1 MSPNENEIFREA
13 TLRICG
19 NLNFEFALQDCLKY
33 LSTFMPADC
42 FHLNLLDK
50 ELGLLKT
57 IAIVTSDQAKR
68 VHIVIPLDD
77 EGRKIIDSHKYMP
90 SLIIDPVEFIPIK
103 KTVVRK
109 TGLWED
115 HSALLMQLFIRNEHL
130 GNITLFAKGTSR
142 FSEVHLR
149 TLSMLRE
156 PFAIALS
163 NALRYDE
170 VIRLKDIMADDLKDL
185 QKRLQQPSG
194 DIIIGSDMGLRR
206 VMEMAR
212 EVAPLDS
219 PVLLQGE
226 TGVGKEVIASA
237 IHRMSRRSKGPFI
250 QVNCGAIPETLI
262 DSELFGHE
270 KGAFTGAI
278 SQKRGCFERA
288 DGGTIFLDEVA
299 ELHMPAQVRMLRVLQ
314 EKEII
319 RVGGSS
325 QIKVDIRII
334 AATHQDLEEMV
345 RMGQFRADLRF
356 RLNVFPIF
364 IPPLRERKEDIP
376 ALVNHF
382 IEKKSRELQMPG
394 PHKLARG
401 SIDILKAYSW
411 PGNVREL
418 ENVIERAL
426 ILRRGGPITF
436 EDVVW
441 SSPKRHRDE
450 EWLEKDAFLE
460 LDQANKRHIMEAL
473 KITKGMV
480 HGPNGAA
487 QLLGINPSTL
497 RHRMRKLG
505 IMAVKGNSTIGYNK
519 IDYDSAMSG

>member
-1 MSPNENEIFREA
+1 MKSAAIPNENEIFREA

-19 NLNFEFALQDCLKY
+19 NLNFEFALRDCLLY
-33 LSTFMPADC
+33 LRTFMPADC

-57 IAIVTSDQAKR
+57 IAIVTADEAKR
-68 VHIVIPLDD
+68 VNIVISLDD
-77 EGRKIIDSHKYMP
+77 KGRKIVDSHKYMP

-103 KTVVRK
+103 KTVVQK
-109 TGLWED
+109 TGLWEE
-115 HSALLMQLFIRNEHL
+115 HSALLMQLFIKDKHL
-130 GNITLFAKGTSR
+130 GNLTLFAKGINR
-142 FSEVHLR
+142 FSQEHLQ

-170 VIRLKDIMADDLKDL
+170 VIRLKDIMADNLQDL
-185 QKRLQQPSG
+185 QQKLKQSTDDVIVG
-194 DIIIGSDMGLRR
+194 EDMGLQR
-206 VMEMAR
+206 VMDMAR

-226 TGVGKEVIASA
+226 TGVGKEIVANA
-237 IHRMSRRSKGPFI
+237 IHGMSRRGNGPFI

-278 SQKRGCFERA
+278 AQKRGCFERA

-299 ELHMPAQVRMLRVLQ
+299 ELPLPAQVRMLRVLQ
-314 EKEII
+314 EKEIV
-319 RVGGSS
+319 RVGGDV
-325 QIKVDIRII
+325 QIGVDIRVIT
-334 AATHQDLEEMV
+334 ATHQDLEEMV
-345 RMGQFRADLRF
+345 RKGLFRADLRF
-356 RLNVFPIF
+356 RLNVFPIS
-364 IPPLRERKEDIP
+364 IPPLRDRKEDIP
-376 ALVNHF
+376 SLVNHF
-382 IEKKSRELQMPG
+382 IEKKSRELQMAG

-401 SIDILKAYSW
+401 SMDILKAYSW

-426 ILRRGGPITF
+426 ILSKGGLITF

-441 SSPKRHRDE
+441 SHAKRDGHEEIKGRDE
-450 EWLEKDAFLE
+450 FPE
-460 LDQANKRHIMEAL
+460 LNLVNARHIKEAL
-473 KITKGMV
+473 KITKGRV
-480 HGPNGAA
+480 HGPEGAA
-487 QLLGINPSTL
+487 QLLGLNPSTL
-497 RHRMRKLG
+497 RHRMRRLG
-505 IMAVKGNSTIGYNK
+505 ITTKKNS
-519 IDYDSAMSG
+519 

>member
-1 MSPNENEIFREA
+1 MIPYDNEIFREA

-33 LSTFMPADC
+33 LRTFMPADC

-50 ELGLLKT
+50 ELGLLKL
-57 IAIVTSDQAKR
+57 IAIVTAEEAKR
-68 VHIVIPLDD
+68 VNIVISLDD
-77 EGRKIIDSHKYMP
+77 RGRKIVDSHKYMP
-90 SLIIDPVEFIPIK
+90 SLILDPFEFIPIK
-103 KTVVRK
+103 KTVVQK

-115 HSALLMQLFIRNEHL
+115 HSALLMQLFIKNEHL
-130 GNITLFAKGTSR
+130 GNLTLFAKGTNK
-142 FSEVHLR
+142 FSQEHLR
-149 TLSMLRE
+149 ILSMLRE
-156 PFAIALS
+156 PFSIALS
-163 NALRYDE
+163 NSLRYDE

-185 QKRLQQPSG
+185 QRRLQQPA
-194 DIIIGSDMGLRR
+194 DDVIIGGDMGLHR
-206 VMEMAR
+206 VLEMAK

-226 TGVGKEVIASA
+226 TGVGKEIIANV

-299 ELHMPAQVRMLRVLQ
+299 ELPLPAQVRMLRVLQ
-314 EKEII
+314 EKEIT
-319 RVGGSS
+319 RVGGDS

-334 AATHQDLEEMV
+334 AATHQDLEDMV
-345 RMGQFRADLRF
+345 RKGLFRSDLRF

-364 IPPLRERKEDIP
+364 ILPLRDRKEDIP
-376 ALVNHF
+376 ALVNHL
-382 IEKKSRELQMPG
+382 IEKKSMELQMPG

-401 SIDILKAYSW
+401 SMDILKAYSW

-426 ILRRGGPITF
+426 ILNRGGLITF

-441 SSPKRHRDE
+441 SSQKRNKDEDLIERD
-450 EWLEKDAFLE
+450 DFPE
-460 LDQANKRHIMEAL
+460 LDQVNSRHIIQAL
-473 KITKGMV
+473 KITKGRI

-487 QLLGINPSTL
+487 QLLGLNPSTL

-505 IMAVKGNSTIGYNK
+505 IS
-519 IDYDSAMSG
+519 SGKNRC